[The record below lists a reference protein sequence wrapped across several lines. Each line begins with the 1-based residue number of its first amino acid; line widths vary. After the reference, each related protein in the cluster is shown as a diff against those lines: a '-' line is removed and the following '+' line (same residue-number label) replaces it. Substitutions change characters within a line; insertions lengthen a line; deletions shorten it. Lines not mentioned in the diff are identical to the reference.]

1 MSGPLLWIVTGIYAF
16 VAIDLARK
24 GEWLSA
30 TFAGY
35 AIANIGIIL
44 SLPRV

>member
-1 MSGPLLWIVTGIYAF
+1 MSAPLIWVVTAIYAF

-24 GEWLSA
+24 GEWMGA

-35 AIANIGIIL
+35 ALANVGIIM
-44 SLPRV
+44 SLPR

>member
-1 MSGPLLWIVTGIYAF
+1 MSTWLLWVVTAIYAL

-24 GEWLSA
+24 GEWLGA

-35 AIANIGIIL
+35 CLANIGIIL
-44 SLPRV
+44 SLPK

>member
-1 MSGPLLWIVTGIYAF
+1 MSTWLLYVVTAIYAV

-24 GEWLSA
+24 GNWLGV

-35 AIANIGIIL
+35 ALANIGVIL
-44 SLPRV
+44 TLPK